1 MPVKREAAYRK
12 LLDNGELE
20 QRSLTA
26 RQSLQ
31 SCDLCARCCRANR
44 RLGSKGAVCRTG
56 ELAVVHSYGPHH
68 GEEDP
73 LRGWNGSGTIF
84 FSWCNLCCVFCQ
96 NWNISQEG
104 SGLERSSDQIAT
116 VMLELQDRG
125 CHNINLVSPSHVVAQ
140 VIEAVW
146 RAAQQGLRLP
156 LVYNTG
162 GYDSMAALD
171 LLDGIVDIYMPD
183 MKFAN
188 AEAAREFTT
197 AKDYVEVNRATVREM
212 HRQVG
217 DLIIDEKGIARRGL
231 LIRHL
236 VLPEGM
242 AGTDDTLRFIA
253 QEISPSTYVN
263 VMSQYRPCYKA
274 GEYPPLDRPLM
285 LKDYRLARETCAR
298 YGLHRIDGG

>member
-1 MPVKREAAYRK
+1 MAEKLEAAYRK
-12 LLDNGELE
+12 LLEDGELGR
-20 QRSLTA
+20 RSQKA
-26 RQSLQ
+26 REHLEH
-31 SCDLCARCCRANR
+31 CDLCGRQCRVNR
-44 RLGSKGAVCRTG
+44 RQTVNGAVCRTG
-56 ELAVVHSYGPHH
+56 ERAVVHSYGPHH

-73 LRGWNGSGTIF
+73 LRGWSGSGTIF
-84 FSWCNLCCVFCQ
+84 FSWCNLRCIFCQ
-96 NWNISQEG
+96 NWNISHEG
-104 SGLERSSDQIAT
+104 SGREMSTDEIAKI
-116 VMLELQDRG
+116 MLELQDQG